1 MGRASKNIKHA
12 RNIARK
18 FAFKVL
24 TDKKASKSAKK
35 MALKVYLKVNR
46 KFNRRVR
53 ANKNR
58 HINRRHMHSMK
69 KVHKIHNKR
78 GAHRA
83 VHHLK
88 RVVNVKSHISRS
100 EIKHLSKNMVKKILK
115 AASNVKAAHIMAKK
129 FAIKILRNPKSSK
142 SMKKMAI
149 RVFRNLKRKINKMGK
164 HAKNHFNQ
172 RHSRHHM
179 THGRHNTHG
188 VKHHNAQRHHAAP
201 RHHAQRQHNA
211 QRHQA
216 PRRIVKKSAKQMS
229 ITLKKNISPGK
240 INKLSRAIAK
250 KMIKLSPNAK
260 IAKKLAK
267 RFVMRVLRNPK
278 ATRSMKIMAIGVL
291 KTVNAH
297 KKNAHHVVHQRL
309 QRKHQVLKRGINE
322 PTKKK
327 LAKPQR

>member
-1 MGRASKNIKHA
+1 
-12 RNIARK
+12 
-18 FAFKVL
+18 
-24 TDKKASKSAKK
+24 
-35 MALKVYLKVNR
+35 
-46 KFNRRVR
+46 
-53 ANKNR
+53 
-58 HINRRHMHSMK
+58 
-69 KVHKIHNKR
+69 
-78 GAHRA
+78 
-83 VHHLK
+83 
-88 RVVNVKSHISRS
+88 
-100 EIKHLSKNMVKKILK
+100 
-115 AASNVKAAHIMAKK
+115 
-129 FAIKILRNPKSSK
+129 
-142 SMKKMAI
+142 
-149 RVFRNLKRKINKMGK
+149 
-164 HAKNHFNQ
+164 
-172 RHSRHHM
+172 M

-188 VKHHNAQRHHAAP
+188 VRHQAQRHAAP

-211 QRHQA
+211 QRHHNA

-229 ITLKKNISPGK
+229 ITLKKNISPRK

-278 ATRSMKIMAIGVL
+278 ATRSMKIMAIRVL